1 MDDSWD
7 DAALAALDAA
17 EERAIA
23 AAAAAAAVPTS
34 EKNIAS
40 HPAAVS
46 EKKEEHD
53 CDKWDAAASGSNAI
67 EVSMPPEKRPM
78 ENDTDEW
85 DDPAMLAA
93 LDAAEAAMSP
103 QQPKKQRKLETTR
116 QGEGRAK
123 DMDDWDAIALAA
135 LEQVEKQQVRKRGD
149 VLSLPTVENSSVG
162 SRMVWMAT
170 STSIL
175 WLRRK

>member
-23 AAAAAAAVPTS
+23 AAAAAVPTS

-40 HPAAVS
+40 HPAPVS

-116 QGEGRAK
+116 QGAR
-123 DMDDWDAIALAA
+123 
-135 LEQVEKQQVRKRGD
+135 
-149 VLSLPTVENSSVG
+149 
-162 SRMVWMAT
+162 
-170 STSIL
+170 STSCWGYARFADGTAKFFDSPADTIAPDTGVL
-175 WLRRK
+175 QSTTKLESNSLYPV